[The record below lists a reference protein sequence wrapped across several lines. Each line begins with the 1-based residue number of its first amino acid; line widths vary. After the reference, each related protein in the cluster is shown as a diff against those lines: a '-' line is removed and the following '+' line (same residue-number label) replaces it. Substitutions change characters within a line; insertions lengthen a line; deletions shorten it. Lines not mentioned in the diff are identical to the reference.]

1 MKKIRWFYPLVLFLS
16 SIAFARSEEISQSEL
31 LFSEPLTGTYSQQI
45 VQVASLSSCAS
56 YSWKNRDQAP
66 AGYTKG
72 VALSFARS
80 LCRLRANSTTDTAA
94 QVMSMADTRKSDTD
108 AIAYY
113 RGIFNA
119 RKIAVNVAGENSMR
133 ALYTLGLGLGMR
145 ESSGAYCEGWDTTAG
160 ANRPSSAGEAGLF
173 QTSYDSITTNPDLQ
187 MLYNEYQ
194 ANPNRCM
201 LDVFV
206 EGASCKAQGI
216 LGTGAGA
223 DFQKFNKACP
233 AFATEYAMT
242 LLRVLR
248 SHFGPI
254 IRREAEVKTICNQML
269 ANIQH
274 IVDTNPTA
282 ACQELF

>member
-1 MKKIRWFYPLVLFLS
+1 MKKIKCIYFLVLFVS
-16 SIAFARSEEISQSEL
+16 SIGIAQAQE
-31 LFSEPLTGTYSQQI
+31 FSEPLTGTYSQQI
-45 VQVASLSSCAS
+45 VQVANSSSCAS
-56 YSWKNRDQAP
+56 YNWKNRDRAP

-72 VALSFARS
+72 IALSFARS
-80 LCRLRANSTTDTAA
+80 ICRLRANSSIDTAA
-94 QVMSMADTRKSDTD
+94 RLMSMADTKKSDTD
-108 AIAYY
+108 AISFY
-113 RGIFNA
+113 RGIFNS
-119 RKIAVNVAGENSMR
+119 RKIAVDIDGENTMR

-145 ESSGAYCEGWDTTAG
+145 ESSGAYCEGWDITAG
-160 ANRPSSAGEAGLF
+160 AHRPSSAGEAGLF

-187 MLYNEYQ
+187 MLYTEYQ
-194 ANPNRCM
+194 GNPNRCM
-201 LDVFV
+201 LDVFQ
-206 EGASCKAQGI
+206 EGVSCRAQSI

-269 ANIQH
+269 ANVQN